1 MSTEYKCPNC
11 GAALTIRTGKC
22 EYCGSLLETEIEEEE
37 IYESPAEPQDIVKK
51 PEKPKANSLL
61 ANMLSLIIGLL
72 VTYYSYQY
80 IKLNLETNAILLI
93 LAAPIAVTFLTIPLA
108 SWFKQYKG
116 LVFILMGLLG
126 IGAFVVSFM
135 PLIKD
140 RHGMSSIALFIVAI
154 FSVIGVVMIK
164 IGIDSLR
171 ELKKRKKQIK

>member
-1 MSTEYKCPNC
+1 MPTEYKCPNC

-37 IYESPAEPQDIVKK
+37 ITESPAEPQDIEEK

-61 ANMLSLIIGLL
+61 ANLLSLIIGLI

-80 IKLNLETNAILLI
+80 IRLNLETNAILLI
-93 LAAPIAVTFLTIPLA
+93 LAAPVTVTFLTIPLA

-116 LVFILMGLLG
+116 LVFIFMGLL
-126 IGAFVVSFM
+126 IIPVFLVSFM

-140 RHGMSSIALFIVAI
+140 RHGMSSIAVFIVAL
-154 FSVIGVVMIK
+154 FSFFGLMMAK
-164 IGIDSLR
+164 IGINSLR
-171 ELKKRKKQIK
+171 ILKKKKKQIK